1 MAKLFCNSPAF
12 AGMLNACLINEV
24 IEVEGVPA
32 IFPCE
37 KDRAQFRQYQE
48 LPGVELY
55 QAHISRY
62 AFEPHTHEAFGIGT
76 IESGAQRFRYRGTQ
90 YTAPRH
96 SLVMMNPDELHTGE
110 SACEE
115 GWRYQMIYLQPDVMA
130 QLTGDRGWWF
140 SEALR
145 TDARLALPLSQTLSA
160 LWQADSALARQG
172 LLSTLL
178 SQLRPLARMAEKEK
192 QEKGH
197 RFDRVR
203 DYLRDNLAE
212 PIRLEELAALAS
224 LSPWHFLRA
233 FRACY
238 HVTPHQMLMA
248 YRLYQAKLLLARGL
262 SAASVA
268 ASVGL
273 SDQAHLTRAFAQR
286 YGITPARYQKQVRD
300 ASR

>member
-1 MAKLFCNSPAF
+1 MLKAF
-12 AGMLNACLINEV
+12 QANEESKV
-24 IEVEGVPA
+24 DGVPA

-37 KDRAQFRQYQE
+37 KDRAQFRQFGD
-48 LPGVELY
+48 LPGIELY

-90 YTAPRH
+90 YTAPAH

-115 GWRYQMIYLQPDVMA
+115 GWRYQMIYIHPDEMDR
-130 QLTGDRGWWF
+130 LTGDSGWWF

-145 TDARLALPLSQTLSA
+145 TDSRLALPLSQTLSA
-160 LWQADSALARQG
+160 LWQASSALERQS
-172 LLSTLL
+172 LLGDLL
-178 SQLRPLARMAEKEK
+178 AQLRPLARMAERERKERR
-192 QEKGH
+192 H
-197 RFDRVR
+197 RFDQVR

-212 PIRLEELAALAS
+212 PIRLEELATLSS

-233 FRACY
+233 FRAHF

-248 YRLYQAKLLLARGL
+248 YRLYEAKLRLARGM

-286 YGITPARYQKQVRD
+286 YGITPARYQKQVRGAQD
-300 ASR
+300 

>member
-1 MAKLFCNSPAF
+1 
-12 AGMLNACLINEV
+12 MLKTFQANEE
-24 IEVEGVPA
+24 IKVEGVPA

-37 KDRAQFRQYQE
+37 KDRAQFRQYDE

-76 IESGAQRFRYRGTQ
+76 IESGAQRFRYRGAQ
-90 YTAPRH
+90 YTAPTH
-96 SLVMMNPDELHTGE
+96 SLIMMNPDELHTGE

-115 GWRYQMIYLQPDVMA
+115 GWRYQMIYIHPDEMA

-140 SEALR
+140 NDALR
-145 TDARLALPLSQTLSA
+145 TDARLAQPLSHMLAA
-160 LWQADSALARQG
+160 LWQADSALARQS
-172 LLSTLL
+172 LLVDLL
-178 SQLRPLARMAEKEK
+178 SQLRPLARMADKGKE
-192 QEKGH
+192 EAGH
-197 RFDRVR
+197 RFDQVR

-233 FRACY
+233 FRAHF

-248 YRLYQAKLLLARGL
+248 YRLYEAKLLLASGI
-262 SAASVA
+262 SAANVA

-286 YGITPARYQKQVRD
+286 YGITPVRYQKQVHG
-300 ASR
+300 A